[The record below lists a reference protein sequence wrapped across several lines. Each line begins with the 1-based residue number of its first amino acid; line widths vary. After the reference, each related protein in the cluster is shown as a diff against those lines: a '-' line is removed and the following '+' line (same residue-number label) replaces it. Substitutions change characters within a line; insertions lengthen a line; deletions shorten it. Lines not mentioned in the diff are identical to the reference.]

1 MRCTHHLGTD
11 IFFIMLHWLQSPDFV
26 LLYACSG
33 QRVIIQENIEGQMVE
48 NVVTIQVEIHPNHL
62 HKYTYK

>member
-1 MRCTHHLGTD
+1 
-11 IFFIMLHWLQSPDFV
+11 MLHWLQSPDFV

-33 QRVIIQENIEGQMVE
+33 QRVIVQENIEGQMVE